1 MTIAVR
7 PIDAADKAGWLRLFC
22 DYITF
27 YEEDVPEDV
36 IELTWQ
42 RLLTRDD
49 NMAGFIATDEEGRAL
64 GIVNMVFHR
73 STWSPTWY
81 CYLEDLFVAPEAR
94 GAGVGRALIEATY
107 AEADRR
113 GASRTYWAPH
123 ENNVTAR
130 ALYDRLGGLTE
141 FVQYRR

>member
-81 CYLEDLFVAPEAR
+81 CYLEDLFCCA
-94 GAGVGRALIEATY
+94 
-107 AEADRR
+107 
-113 GASRTYWAPH
+113 
-123 ENNVTAR
+123 
-130 ALYDRLGGLTE
+130 
-141 FVQYRR
+141 